1 MSQPRTAPGVVTSD
15 VQRKLDFMHG
25 ALGAAGH
32 SITDPVSLELLE
44 RYARGEISGDEC
56 RAALIDHTLH
66 S

>member
-1 MSQPRTAPGVVTSD
+1 MAEPQVELHAVSDDVERT
-15 VQRKLDFMHG
+15 LDFVRG

-44 RYARGEISGDEC
+44 RYARGKISGDEC